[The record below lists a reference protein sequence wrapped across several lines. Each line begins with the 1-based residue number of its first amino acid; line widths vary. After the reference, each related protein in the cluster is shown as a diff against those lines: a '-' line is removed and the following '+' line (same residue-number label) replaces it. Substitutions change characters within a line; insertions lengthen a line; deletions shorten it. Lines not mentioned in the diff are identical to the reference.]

1 MDASNE
7 LSDTCR
13 RAELA
18 AEDLDANPA
27 SEPAGWSDT
36 GSGPKLEV
44 RLEETTVILRMALNN
59 EFVRALEICGRR

>member
-13 RAELA
+13 RAELQ
-18 AEDLDANPA
+18 AEDANGLA
-27 SEPAGWSDT
+27 GSEA
-36 GSGPKLEV
+36 KLEA

-59 EFVRALEICGRR
+59 EFVRALEICARR